1 MPRRLIC
8 FALLVSIAGCGVPK
22 RATNTVK
29 VLKNGKLDVIVN
41 IAPKANLDNPV
52 ALDMVMVYDKALL
65 KQLQGLTAKD
75 WFEKRGQIKLNYPG
89 DSGMDFWSWEWV
101 PGQQVRIDPLNVKSK
116 TLGALIY
123 ANYLTPGEH
132 RAIFDPFHSI
142 NLSLGE
148 KSFTVDAVKK

>member
-1 MPRRLIC
+1 MYRRALC
-8 FALLVSIAGCGVPK
+8 FIFLALLAGCGVPK

-29 VLKNGKLDVIVN
+29 VLKNGKLDVVIN

-52 ALDMVMVYDKALL
+52 ALDMVMVYDKTLL

-89 DSGMDFWSWEWV
+89 DSGLDFWSWEWV
-101 PGQQVRIDPLNVKSK
+101 PGQQVRIDPLTVKSK
-116 TLGALIY
+116 TVGALIY

-132 RAIFDPFHSI
+132 RAVFDPFHSI
-142 NLSLGE
+142 SLALGE
-148 KSFTVDAVKK
+148 KAFSVEPLKK